1 MYYVYK
7 HIDPR
12 NREVVYVGKG
22 YKSRAWELWQ
32 TVRNQEAKDW
42 ANSMT
47 DLGYLPSDLVVIVE
61 KFSLSEDAATF
72 EKALIAELQPRFN
85 IQHTGRRSWKKLSD
99 TDREEI
105 RRLYATGQYFQ
116 RELAEMYNV
125 AQGTISNIVTL
136 FPNQ

>member
-12 NREVVYVGKG
+12 NKEVVYVGKG

-32 TVRNQEAKDW
+32 AVRNEEAKDW

-47 DLGYLPSDLVVIVE
+47 DLGYLPNDLVVIVE
-61 KFSLSEDAATF
+61 RFSLSEDAATF

-85 IQHTGRRSWKKLSD
+85 KTHTGRRLWRVLESD
-99 TDREEI
+99 DRDEI
-105 RRLYATGQYFQ
+105 RRLYATGQFFQ
-116 RELAEMYNV
+116 RELAEKYNV
-125 AQGTISNIVTL
+125 AQGTISNIVTR
-136 FPNQ
+136 FTDK